1 MFEFCQ
7 KQKFVYFFPFKVY
20 DNVFTCKYAKILS
33 INFLTNIINNIFGSS
48 HSKVFLIKV
57 LISGILQEFLW
68 QEDHFY

>member
-1 MFEFCQ
+1 MFDFCQ

-48 HSKVFLIKV
+48 HSKVFLI
-57 LISGILQEFLW
+57 
-68 QEDHFY
+68 